1 MILKAGDS
9 IGSCTV
15 VQPCG
20 NGTFGTVYLVEDAI
34 GRRLSVKVV
43 PRTDS
48 LSERELAGL
57 KNYKDCRHT
66 NLLAIHHIEI
76 TDSFI
81 CCTMDAADDLNRG
94 QGEYLADT
102 LGNRIRKSGRRTGQ
116 EIHAMLEDL
125 LQGLEYLHQHGL
137 VHRDIKPD
145 NILWVNGR
153 AVLADAGL
161 IAPAGKGSLAGSP
174 GFISPQVLNGDSAP
188 APADDFYA
196 LGKVIYCALTG
207 LPVRSYPSLPQ
218 EVTLRMNVA
227 LGYAFRTACSKR
239 ITSADAFRN
248 LLVDK
253 KTRLDRKKI
262 FTVVICVLAAVVIAG
277 LILLPEEKPAA
288 VETVFSPSFPIA
300 IPENRVPA
308 KRAAVE
314 TVSFPSFP
322 IAIPENR
329 VPEKRA
335 AEKIPEKT
343 VLELLKKTKSD
354 QLAHLEA
361 LLSCR
366 GIDNAQLF
374 RDLGKK
380 LRRYNR
386 NFKDDAAYKLYWFE
400 LPQLLVFHREIQ
412 PEKLAERQEYWR
424 KQTGDPQKIYR
435 KMLATDPVMQY
446 AAFELLIRDR
456 LKNVFTGKQLTAA
469 DFQADELKRLINTQR
484 SLIP

>member
-34 GRRLSVKVV
+34 GRRLAVKVV

-161 IAPAGKGSLAGSP
+161 IAPSGKGSLAGSP

-218 EVTLRMNVA
+218 EVTLRMDVA

-239 ITSADAFRN
+239 ISSADAFRK
-248 LLVDK
+248 LLAGK
-253 KTRLDRKKI
+253 KTGIDRKTI
-262 FTVVICVLAAVVIAG
+262 FAVVIGILAAVVIAG
-277 LILLPEEKPAA
+277 LILLPGER
-288 VETVFSPSFPIA
+288 S
-300 IPENRVPA
+300 
-308 KRAAVE
+308 AAVE
-314 TVSFPSFP
+314 TVSPPSFS

-335 AEKIPEKT
+335 AEKMPEKT
-343 VLELLKKTKSD
+343 VFELLKKTKSD

-361 LLSCR
+361 LLSCK

-374 RDLGKK
+374 RDLGK
-380 LRRYNR
+380 LRRNGR
-386 NFKDDAAYKLYWFE
+386 NFKDYAAYKTYCVD
-400 LPQLLVFHREIQ
+400 LPQLLVFHREIP
-412 PEKLAERQEYWR
+412 PEMLMERQEYWR

-435 KMLATDPVMQY
+435 EMLATDPVMQY
-446 AAFELLIRDR
+446 AAFELLIRDS
-456 LKNVFTGKQLTAA
+456 LKNVFTGKQLSAA
-469 DFQADELKRLINTQR
+469 DFQTDELKRLINTQR

>member
-15 VQPCG
+15 VQLCG

-34 GRRLSVKVV
+34 GRRLAVKVV
-43 PRTDS
+43 PRTGA

-76 TDSFI
+76 TDRFI

-102 LGNRIRKSGRRTGQ
+102 LGNRIRKSGSRTGQ

-174 GFISPQVLNGDSAP
+174 GFISPQVMNGDSAP

-218 EVTLRMNVA
+218 EVTLRMDVA

-239 ITSADAFRN
+239 ITSADAFRK

-262 FTVVICVLAAVVIAG
+262 FMVAVGLLTAAIIAG
-277 LILLPEEKPAA
+277 LILLHGEKP
-288 VETVFSPSFPIA
+288 
-300 IPENRVPA
+300 VP
-308 KRAAVE
+308 VE
-314 TVSFPSFP
+314 TVSPPSFP
-322 IAIPENR
+322 VASPERR

-335 AEKIPEKT
+335 AEKMPEKT
-343 VLELLKKTKSD
+343 VFELLKKTESD
-354 QLAHLEA
+354 QLAHFEA
-361 LLSCR
+361 LLSCK

-374 RDLGKK
+374 RDLGK
-380 LRRYNR
+380 LRRNGR
-386 NFKDDAAYKLYWFE
+386 NFKDHAAYNLYCFD
-400 LPQLLVFHREIQ
+400 LPQLFVFHREIP
-412 PEKLAERQEYWR
+412 PEKLTERQEYWR

-435 KMLATDPVMQY
+435 EMLATDPVMQY

-456 LKNVFTGKQLTAA
+456 LQNIFTGKQLSAA
-469 DFQADELKRLINTQR
+469 DFQADELKHLINTQR

>member
-20 NGTFGTVYLVEDAI
+20 NGSFGTVYLVEDAI
-34 GRRLSVKVV
+34 GRRLALKVV
-43 PRTDS
+43 PRTGS

-57 KNYKDCRHT
+57 KNYKDCRHV

-102 LGNRIRKSGRRTGQ
+102 LGNRIRKSGRRTGE

-174 GFISPQVLNGDSAP
+174 GFISPHVMNGDSAP

-218 EVTLRMNVA
+218 EVTLRMDVA

-239 ITSADAFRN
+239 ITCADAFRK
-248 LLVDK
+248 LLAGK

-262 FTVVICVLAAVVIAG
+262 FVVAGGLLIAAIIAG
-277 LILLPEEKPAA
+277 LILLPGEKPAA
-288 VETVFSPSFPIA
+288 VETVSSPSFPIA

-329 VPEKRA
+329 VPAKRA

-343 VLELLKKTKSD
+343 VLELLKKTESE
-354 QLAHLEA
+354 QRAHFEA
-361 LLSCR
+361 LLSCK

-374 RDLGKK
+374 RDLAK
-380 LRRYNR
+380 LRRYAR
-386 NFKDDAAYKLYWFE
+386 NFKDYDAYNLYCLD
-400 LPQLLVFHREIQ
+400 LPHLFVFHREIP
-412 PEKLAERQEYWR
+412 PEKLTERQEYWR
-424 KQTGDPQKIYR
+424 KRTGDPQKIYR

>member
-15 VQPCG
+15 VQLCG

-34 GRRLSVKVV
+34 GRRLAVKVV
-43 PRTDS
+43 PRTGA

-174 GFISPQVLNGDSAP
+174 GFISPQVMNGDAAP
-188 APADDFYA
+188 SPADDFYA

-218 EVTLRMNVA
+218 EVTLRMDVA

-239 ITSADAFRN
+239 ITSADAFRK
-248 LLVDK
+248 LLAGK
-253 KTRLDRKKI
+253 KTPLDRKKI
-262 FTVVICVLAAVVIAG
+262 FMVAVGLLTAVIIVG
-277 LILLPEEKPAA
+277 LILLSGEK
-288 VETVFSPSFPIA
+288 TVP
-300 IPENRVPA
+300 
-308 KRAAVE
+308 VE
-314 TVSFPSFP
+314 TVSPPSFP
-322 IAIPENR
+322 VASPERR

-335 AEKIPEKT
+335 AEKMPEKT
-343 VLELLKKTKSD
+343 ETAPELLKKTESD

-374 RDLGKK
+374 RDLGK
-380 LRRYNR
+380 LRRNGR
-386 NFKDDAAYKLYWFE
+386 NFKDHAAYNLYCFDLPKLF
-400 LPQLLVFHREIQ
+400 VFHREIQ
-412 PEKLAERQEYWR
+412 PEKLSERQVYWR

-435 KMLATDPVMQY
+435 EMLATDPVMQY

-456 LKNVFTGKQLTAA
+456 LQNIFTGKQLSAA

>member
-15 VQPCG
+15 VQLCG

-34 GRRLSVKVV
+34 GRRLAVKVV
-43 PRTDS
+43 PRTGA

-116 EIHAMLEDL
+116 EIYAMLEDL

-218 EVTLRMNVA
+218 EVTLRMDVA

-239 ITSADAFRN
+239 ITSADAFRK
-248 LLVDK
+248 LLAGK
-253 KTRLDRKKI
+253 KTPFDRKKI
-262 FTVVICVLAAVVIAG
+262 FMVAVGLLTAAIIAG
-277 LILLPEEKPAA
+277 LILLHGEKP
-288 VETVFSPSFPIA
+288 
-300 IPENRVPA
+300 VP
-308 KRAAVE
+308 VE
-314 TVSFPSFP
+314 TVSPPSFP
-322 IAIPENR
+322 VVSPERR

-335 AEKIPEKT
+335 AEKMPEKT
-343 VLELLKKTKSD
+343 VFELLKKTKSD

-374 RDLGKK
+374 RDLGK
-380 LRRYNR
+380 LRRNGR
-386 NFKDDAAYKLYWFE
+386 NFKDYAAYNLYCFDLPKLF
-400 LPQLLVFHREIQ
+400 VFHREIQ

-435 KMLATDPVMQY
+435 EMLATDPVMQY

-456 LKNVFTGKQLTAA
+456 LQNIFTGKQLSAA

-484 SLIP
+484 LLIP

>member
-20 NGTFGTVYLVEDAI
+20 NGTFGTVYLAEDAI
-34 GRRLSVKVV
+34 GRRLAVKVV
-43 PRTDS
+43 PRTGA
-48 LSERELAGL
+48 LLERELAGL

-161 IAPAGKGSLAGSP
+161 IAPAGMGSLAGSP

-218 EVTLRMNVA
+218 EVTLRMDVA

-239 ITSADAFRN
+239 ISSADAFRK
-248 LLVDK
+248 LLAGK

-262 FTVVICVLAAVVIAG
+262 FMVAVGLLTAAIIAG
-277 LILLPEEKPAA
+277 LILLHGEKPAA

-343 VLELLKKTKSD
+343 VFELLKKTKSE
-354 QLAHLEA
+354 QRAHFEA
-361 LLSCR
+361 LLSCK

-374 RDLGKK
+374 RDLAK
-380 LRRYNR
+380 LRRYAR
-386 NFKDDAAYKLYWFE
+386 NFKDDAAHELYWFE

-424 KQTGDPQKIYR
+424 KRTGDPQKIYR

-456 LKNVFTGKQLTAA
+456 LKNVFTGKQLTST
-469 DFQADELKRLINTQR
+469 DFQTDELKRLINTQR

>member
-20 NGTFGTVYLVEDAI
+20 NGSFGTVYLVEDAI
-34 GRRLSVKVV
+34 GRRLALKVV
-43 PRTDS
+43 PRTGS

-57 KNYKDCRHT
+57 KNYKDCRHV

-102 LGNRIRKSGRRTGQ
+102 LGNRIRKSGRRTGE

-174 GFISPQVLNGDSAP
+174 GFISPHVMNGDSAP

-218 EVTLRMNVA
+218 EVTLRMDVA

-239 ITSADAFRN
+239 ITCADAFRK
-248 LLVDK
+248 LLAGK

-262 FTVVICVLAAVVIAG
+262 FVVAGGLLIAAIIAG
-277 LILLPEEKPAA
+277 LILLPGEKPAA
-288 VETVFSPSFPIA
+288 VETVSSPSFPIA

-308 KRAAVE
+308 KRAA
-314 TVSFPSFP
+314 
-322 IAIPENR
+322 
-329 VPEKRA
+329 
-335 AEKIPEKT
+335 EKIPEKT
-343 VLELLKKTKSD
+343 VLELLKKTESE
-354 QLAHLEA
+354 QRAHFEA
-361 LLSCR
+361 LLSCK

-374 RDLGKK
+374 RDLAK
-380 LRRYNR
+380 LRRYAR
-386 NFKDDAAYKLYWFE
+386 NFKDYDAYNLYCLD
-400 LPQLLVFHREIQ
+400 LPHLFVFHREIP
-412 PEKLAERQEYWR
+412 PEKLTERQEYWR
-424 KQTGDPQKIYR
+424 KRTGDPQKIYR

>member
-20 NGTFGTVYLVEDAI
+20 NGTFGTVYLAEDAI
-34 GRRLSVKVV
+34 GRRLAVKVV
-43 PRTDS
+43 PRTGA
-48 LSERELAGL
+48 LPERELAGL

-161 IAPAGKGSLAGSP
+161 IAPSGKGSLAGSP
-174 GFISPQVLNGDSAP
+174 GFISPQVLNGDAAP
-188 APADDFYA
+188 SPADDFYA

-218 EVTLRMNVA
+218 EVTLRMDVA

-239 ITSADAFRN
+239 ISSADAFRN

-253 KTRLDRKKI
+253 KTRLDRKTI
-262 FTVVICVLAAVVIAG
+262 FTVVIGILAVVVIAG
-277 LILLPEEKPAA
+277 LILLPEEKP
-288 VETVFSPSFPIA
+288 
-300 IPENRVPA
+300 VPA
-308 KRAAVE
+308 E
-314 TVSFPSFP
+314 TVSPPSFS

-354 QLAHLEA
+354 QRAHFEA
-361 LLSCR
+361 LLSCK
-366 GIDNAQLF
+366 GIDNAQLA
-374 RDLGKK
+374 RDLGN
-380 LRRYNR
+380 LRRNGR
-386 NFKDDAAYKLYWFE
+386 NFKDHAAYKIYCFD
-400 LPQLLVFHREIQ
+400 LPKLLVFHREIQ
-412 PEKLAERQEYWR
+412 PEKLAECQEYWR

-435 KMLATDPVMQY
+435 EMLATDPVMQY
-446 AAFELLIRDR
+446 AAFELLIRDS
-456 LKNVFTGKQLTAA
+456 LQNVFTGKQLSAA
-469 DFQADELKRLINTQR
+469 DFQSDELKRLINTQR

>member
-20 NGTFGTVYLVEDAI
+20 NGTFGTVYLAEDAI
-34 GRRLSVKVV
+34 GRRLAVKVV
-43 PRTDS
+43 PRTGA
-48 LSERELAGL
+48 LPERELAGL
-57 KNYKDCRHT
+57 KNYKDCRHA

-161 IAPAGKGSLAGSP
+161 IAPSGKGSLAGSP
-174 GFISPQVLNGDSAP
+174 GFISPQVLNGDAAP

-218 EVTLRMNVA
+218 EVTLRMDVA

-239 ITSADAFRN
+239 ISSADAFRK
-248 LLVDK
+248 LLAGK
-253 KTRLDRKKI
+253 KTGIDRKKI

-277 LILLPEEKPAA
+277 LILLPEEKP
-288 VETVFSPSFPIA
+288 
-300 IPENRVPA
+300 VP
-308 KRAAVE
+308 VE
-314 TVSFPSFP
+314 TVSPPSFF

-343 VLELLKKTKSD
+343 VLDLLKKTERE
-354 QLAHLEA
+354 QRAHLEA
-361 LLSCR
+361 LLSCK

-374 RDLGKK
+374 RDLGK
-380 LRRYNR
+380 LSR
-386 NFKDDAAYKLYWFE
+386 NGRIFKDYAAYELYWFE
-400 LPQLLVFHREIQ
+400 LRNLFVFHREIQ

-435 KMLATDPVMQY
+435 EMLATDPVMQY

-456 LKNVFTGKQLTAA
+456 LQNVFTGKQLSAA

>member
-34 GRRLSVKVV
+34 GRRLAVKVV
-43 PRTDS
+43 PRTGA

-161 IAPAGKGSLAGSP
+161 IAPSGKGSLAGSP
-174 GFISPQVLNGDSAP
+174 GFISPQVLNGDAAP
-188 APADDFYA
+188 SPADDFYA

-218 EVTLRMNVA
+218 EVTLRMDVA

-239 ITSADAFRN
+239 ISSADAFRK
-248 LLVDK
+248 LLAGK

-262 FTVVICVLAAVVIAG
+262 FMVAVGLLTAAIIAG
-277 LILLPEEKPAA
+277 LILLSGEKP
-288 VETVFSPSFPIA
+288 
-300 IPENRVPA
+300 VP
-308 KRAAVE
+308 VE
-314 TVSFPSFP
+314 TVSPPSFP
-322 IAIPENR
+322 VASPERR

-374 RDLGKK
+374 RDLGK
-380 LRRYNR
+380 LRRNGR
-386 NFKDDAAYKLYWFE
+386 NFKDYAAYEIYCFDLPKLF
-400 LPQLLVFHREIQ
+400 VFHREIP
-412 PEKLAERQEYWR
+412 PEKLTERQEYWR

-435 KMLATDPVMQY
+435 EMLATDPVMQY

-456 LKNVFTGKQLTAA
+456 LQNIFTGKQLSAA

-484 SLIP
+484 LLIP

>member
-15 VQPCG
+15 VQLCG
-20 NGTFGTVYLVEDAI
+20 NGTFGTVYLAEDAI
-34 GRRLSVKVV
+34 GRRLAVKVV
-43 PRTDS
+43 PRTGA

-57 KNYKDCRHT
+57 KNYKDCRHA

-218 EVTLRMNVA
+218 EVTLRMDVA

-239 ITSADAFRN
+239 ITSADAFRK
-248 LLVDK
+248 LLAGK
-253 KTRLDRKKI
+253 KTGIDRKKI
-262 FTVVICVLAAVVIAG
+262 FMVAVGLLTAAIIAG

-288 VETVFSPSFPIA
+288 VETVSPPSF
-300 IPENRVPA
+300 
-308 KRAAVE
+308 
-314 TVSFPSFP
+314 F

-343 VLELLKKTKSD
+343 APELLKKTESE
-354 QLAHLEA
+354 QRAHFEA
-361 LLSCR
+361 LLSCK

-374 RDLGKK
+374 RDLGK
-380 LRRYNR
+380 LRRNGR
-386 NFKDDAAYKLYWFE
+386 NFKDHAAYKLYCLD
-400 LPQLLVFHREIQ
+400 LPNLFVFHREIQ
-412 PEKLAERQEYWR
+412 PEKLSERQEYWR
-424 KQTGDPQKIYR
+424 KRTGDPQKIYR
-435 KMLATDPVMQY
+435 EMLATDPVMQY
-446 AAFELLIRDR
+446 AAFELLIRER
-456 LKNVFTGKQLTAA
+456 LQNIFTGKQLSAA